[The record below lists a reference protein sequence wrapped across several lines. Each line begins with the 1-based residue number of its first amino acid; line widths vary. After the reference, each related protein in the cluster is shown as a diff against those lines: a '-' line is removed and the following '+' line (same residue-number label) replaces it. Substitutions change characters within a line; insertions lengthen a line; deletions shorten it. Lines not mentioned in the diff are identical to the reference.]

1 MQNLLSLLVCAYACY
16 SVPIIP
22 LNDSTI
28 SSSLKVNPNI
38 LILFFKEEHALSE
51 KMLKIMMD
59 LQPIL
64 QDMEVDFQLA
74 QMEVGVSNK
83 TVTRLQLQVIPVL
96 VFFRRG
102 VS

>member
-1 MQNLLSLLVCAYACY
+1 
-16 SVPIIP
+16 
-22 LNDSTI
+22 
-28 SSSLKVNPNI
+28 
-38 LILFFKEEHALSE
+38 
-51 KMLKIMMD
+51 MLKIMMD

-64 QDMEVDFQLA
+64 QDMEVDVQLA

-83 TVTRLQLQVIPVL
+83 TVTRLQLQVIPVF